1 MTLAVVCPGQGSQ
14 FAGMADGWLEHP
26 VGRKVIEEVSDAM
39 ERDIAALSRD
49 EEALKNT
56 EVVQPALFACDLA
69 AFRVLGAD
77 GVRFSGAAGHSLGEF
92 VALVAAGALELRPA
106 LELVLTRGRAMQRAS
121 EERPGTMTALMGVG
135 AEDGASIADAARG
148 DDVLVVA
155 NENSPKQVVL
165 SGSLDAI
172 DRAEVIARERGAKAV
187 RLRVAGAFHSTLMDP
202 AVADI
207 DDAIARLE
215 FATPTFSV
223 VPNVTGTP
231 TSDPAEL
238 RNALRRHVVSPVR
251 WEATIRSLADAGVD
265 TIVEAGPGDVLTKLA
280 RRTVEDLRAVPVRSP
295 EEAAALAA
303 EAGISSR
310 GGRVRGPDDIL
321 GSCEGGARAASSLN
335 ACRRETAVRAQART
349 RRSDREWREILRRP
363 PVRGDRGDRLRAS

>member
-1 MTLAVVCPGQGSQ
+1 MTVAVVFPGQGSQ

-26 VGRKVIEEVSDAM
+26 EGRKVIEEVSDAM
-39 ERDIAALSRD
+39 ERDIAVLSRD
-49 EEALKNT
+49 EEALKTT

-69 AFRVLGAD
+69 AFRVLEAD

-121 EERPGTMTALMGVG
+121 EARSGTMTALIGVG
-135 AEDGASIADAARG
+135 AEDGVSIADAARG
-148 DDVLVVA
+148 EDVLVVA

-172 DRAEVIARERGAKAV
+172 DRAEGIARERGAKAM
-187 RLRVAGAFHSTLMDP
+187 RLRVAGAFHSALMEP

-215 FATPTFSV
+215 FAAPAFPV
-223 VPNVTGTP
+223 VPNVTGSP
-231 TSDPAEL
+231 TSDPEEL
-238 RNALRRHVVSPVR
+238 RNALRRHVASPVR
-251 WEATIRSLADAGVD
+251 WEPTIRSLAATGVD

-280 RRTVEDLRAVPVRSP
+280 RRTVEGIRAMPVRSP
-295 EEAAALAA
+295 GEAAAFAA
-303 EAGISSR
+303 GTGTPS
-310 GGRVRGPDDIL
+310 
-321 GSCEGGARAASSLN
+321 
-335 ACRRETAVRAQART
+335 
-349 RRSDREWREILRRP
+349 
-363 PVRGDRGDRLRAS
+363 